1 MDYSRVAILW
11 RGKRLSS
18 RRGNMPLGTFEGE
31 LLRLL
36 AKHRNPDSYVAGA
49 TVLHQS
55 PKSPRMSQDV
65 DLFHDDSLAVSV
77 AAEADVATL
86 QAAGCVVDVQRL
98 QEGFIRAFV
107 SRDGHQTKIEWVH
120 DSAFRFF
127 PVEPDAEL
135 GWRLNFWDAATNKL
149 LAVAARM
156 KLRDYLDVMYLHE
169 HHLHVGAL
177 AWAAAGK
184 DPGMNA
190 EWIIDWGGRQAR
202 LQGQDVSQ
210 LRLSQPVDLRD
221 LRLRWMR
228 ASESALALIEKLPV
242 TERGCLY
249 LDASNKPVCPDPV
262 SPEFA
267 KLTRHYGSV
276 KGAWPRIVE
285 N

>member
-1 MDYSRVAILW
+1 
-11 RGKRLSS
+11 
-18 RRGNMPLGTFEGE
+18 MPLGLFERE

-55 PKSPRMSQDV
+55 ADSPRSSQDV
-65 DLFHDDSLAVSV
+65 DVFHDDAEAVWRS
-77 AAEADVATL
+77 AEADLATL
-86 QAAGCVVDVQRL
+86 RSHGYGVEVQRP
-98 QEGFIRAFV
+98 QEGFVRAFV
-107 SRDGHQTKIEWVH
+107 SRAGHRSKIEWVH

-127 PVEPDAEL
+127 PVEADDEL

-149 LAVAARM
+149 LAFAARM
-156 KLRDYLDVMYLHE
+156 KLRDYLDVMYLHS
-169 HHLHVGAL
+169 HHLHLGAL

-202 LQGQDVSQ
+202 LKDQDPGQ
-210 LRLSQPVDLRD
+210 LRLSRPVDFHE
-221 LRLRWMR
+221 LRLEWMR
-228 ASESALALIEKLPV
+228 ASEAALALIERLPV
-242 TERGCLY
+242 TERGCFY
-249 LDASNKPVCPDPV
+249 LDARGQPVCPDPS

-267 KLTRHYGSV
+267 GLVRHYGSI

-285 N
+285 G

>member
-1 MDYSRVAILW
+1 
-11 RGKRLSS
+11 
-18 RRGNMPLGTFEGE
+18 MPLGDFEAE
-31 LLRLL
+31 VLRLL
-36 AKHRNPDSYVAGA
+36 AAQRSPDSYVGGA

-55 PKSPRMSQDV
+55 PDSPRASEDV
-65 DLFHDDSLAVSV
+65 DLFHDEEEAVNI
-77 AAEADVATL
+77 AAKADEQAL
-86 QAAGCVVDVQRL
+86 QRAGYQVQVQRP
-98 QEGFIRAFV
+98 QEGFIRAFIT
-107 SRDGHQTKIEWVH
+107 RGGKQTKIEWVR

-127 PVEPDAEL
+127 PVEPDPQL

-149 LAVAARM
+149 LAFAARM

-202 LQGQDVSQ
+202 LAGQDIGQ
-210 LRLSQPVDLRD
+210 LRLTEPVDLRA
-221 LRLRWMR
+221 LRQRWKS
-228 ASESALALIEKLPV
+228 ASEAALALIEKLPV

-249 LDASNKPVCPDPV
+249 LDATGNPVCPDPA
-262 SPEFA
+262 SPKFP

-285 N
+285 G